1 MAVGE
6 REDCS
11 QPVWEGSGWHPGMET
26 AQWWLRVTRCMDGM
40 VLVAEGKL
48 DLHNPPPG

>member
-11 QPVWEGSGWHPGMET
+11 QPGQEGPGWQPCMET
-26 AQWWLRVTRCMDGM
+26 AQCWLTRSRDGM